1 MKKLFKRYII
11 GFFVCLFYEGEHDYH
26 RISPLDIKNNY
37 LAECSRCGKT
47 KIF

>member
-26 RISPLDIKNNY
+26 RVSPFDINYNY